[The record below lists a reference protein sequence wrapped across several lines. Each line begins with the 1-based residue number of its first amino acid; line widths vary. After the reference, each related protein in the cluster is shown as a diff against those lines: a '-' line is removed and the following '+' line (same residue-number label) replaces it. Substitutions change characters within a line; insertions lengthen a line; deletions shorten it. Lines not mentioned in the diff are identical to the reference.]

1 MKKLGRKLFLHNL
14 WPHRD
19 WKAKFT
25 AKKSHHETVS
35 KINVAFWYNAR
46 ENMEQRKTYASLR
59 GICRSAHLQRVFRPV
74 YILRQTF
81 QSKKS
86 FYLWQSSFTTLCT
99 TYALGSSLWGLIW
112 RTTARHFCD
121 KTSFKPEK
129 VGELLEREREIHLR
143 EKIEREKEIRWW
155 TNKKQTVNMNDFN
168 CCSRIYT
175 DFTVCFNITC
185 PIKISPQKDYEE
197 EQLSDIRN

>member
-1 MKKLGRKLFLHNL
+1 MPVRPPPTRFSPCLY
-14 WPHRD
+14 
-19 WKAKFT
+19 T
-25 AKKSHHETVS
+25 ATNVS
-35 KINVAFWYNAR
+35 V
-46 ENMEQRKTYASLR
+46 
-59 GICRSAHLQRVFRPV
+59 
-74 YILRQTF
+74 
-81 QSKKS
+81 KKS
-86 FYLWQSSFTTLCT
+86 FCLWQSSFTTLCT
-99 TYALGSSLWGLIW
+99 TYALGSSLRELIW
-112 RTTARHFCD
+112 RTTARHYCD

-185 PIKISPQKDYEE
+185 PIKISPPKKRLRGRTTFRYQK
-197 EQLSDIRN
+197 LSIAALKCPVVLLTNIFIYNQTDLLSLSYFSFLNSVCWLFCSRNYC